1 MNLGELEIIFRRE
14 MGDTV
19 APYLWG
25 SAEVPEFATD
35 AVMEAVRRGF
45 QIVDST
51 TTAVCNIAYT
61 SATPVLTLDV
71 RIIAIRTAIVSGQ
84 TLPLGRVSVS
94 WMDRAYPGWRSTTA
108 TLPTSYIND
117 WGSGK
122 IRLYPQP
129 TASGTVL
136 LSVAREPLL
145 PLTQPT
151 DTPEIPA
158 RYHRS
163 LVAWMKYRGY
173 DKDDTEAGNP
183 LQADRAER
191 AFAAEFGERKSARN
205 EKWAAEQSAPMADT
219 LA

>member
-25 SAEVPEFATD
+25 SAEVAEFATD

-51 TTAVCNIAYT
+51 TTAICNIAYT
-61 SATPVLTLDV
+61 SATPVVSLDARV
-71 RIIAIRTAIVSGQ
+71 IAIRTALVSGQ
-84 TLPLGRVSVS
+84 TVPLVRANVA
-94 WMDRAYPGWRSTTA
+94 WMEGALPGWRTTTA
-108 TLPTSYIND
+108 TRPTVYITD

-136 LSVAREPLL
+136 LTVAREPLL
-145 PLTQPT
+145 PLTLPT
-151 DTPEIPA
+151 DVPELPA

-163 LVAWMKYRGY
+163 LVHWMKYRGY
-173 DKDDTEAGNP
+173 SKDDTEVSNAP
-183 LQADRAER
+183 QADRAER

-205 EKWAAEQSAPMADT
+205 EKWAAEQSAPMAAT
-219 LA
+219 LC